1 MCLKQ
6 LQLSRYPTNPE
17 SITTRHRRETLRL
30 TFPCMIWRGLG
41 EARGGC
47 PSTWQPSHS
56 TGVPCSQEIVRPYGI
71 TLGPQAQ
78 SYRLCGNLAEGFLG
92 TLASNQFLEE
102 RNAWYYASH
111 HRQVGGL
118 DGRVPDGPH
127 RVSATWQP
135 LHSAG
140 VPRFQEIARPHGTTI
155 GPQAQ
160 SYCRVLGSGSFL

>member
-56 TGVPCSQEIVRPYGI
+56 TGVPCSQEIVRPYRT

-102 RNAWYYASH
+102 RNAWYYADYHGTSGETQRPCTRRPSQSKRYVAALTQCRGTSLSRNRAPTWDH
-111 HRQVGGL
+111 HRA
-118 DGRVPDGPH
+118 
-127 RVSATWQP
+127 S
-135 LHSAG
+135 
-140 VPRFQEIARPHGTTI
+140 GT
-155 GPQAQ
+155 
-160 SYCRVLGSGSFL
+160 VLL